1 MLVENQLVEV
11 KWCNPVKKWYEERG
25 YQFTKN
31 RDSFVVRA
39 EDLPI
44 TSQHKVDVK
53 CDRCGIIKH
62 LMYYDYQK
70 SLKKYGK
77 YYCRN
82 CANKITQQILIKDKK
97 SKYIRIFEDW
107 CNENNYKPISTI
119 DDYKN
124 AKSKLYFECPIHGIG
139 TVSYNNILQGQ
150 KSGGCCKGEKLKKVC
165 TTPSD
170 IVKQEIEN
178 KNNNILLNPEDYV
191 NAHTSNLRIICGS
204 CGKEFITSR
213 SSISNSDGR
222 CFSCGRNVHNWK
234 SFDRILQHRYDK
246 YLSRCLELN
255 YTPTMT
261 LGDFG
266 LWDNKRFIKFICPEH
281 GEVEQQYDNFVS
293 NNGICKY
300 CADEIRGNKLKYNIE
315 ELLEIISSKNNNIL
329 LNPEEYIGSNE
340 RNLKIK
346 CGSCGKVF
354 IQSLNNYKRA
364 NLTGKCP
371 DCNEISYGEYLIV
384 SYLDKHGVNY
394 NRWHSFPDC
403 RDKQPLPFDFYLEEY
418 NLCIEYDGEQ
428 HFYPKFGIDNF
439 VMTKLHDAMKNQYC
453 KWNNIDLL
461 RIPYWDRDNI
471 EQILIDYL
479 HLTPLS
485 NSKPTKIKY
494 ISNRK
499 LA

>member
-44 TSQHKVDVK
+44 TSTHRVDVK
-53 CDRCGIIKH
+53 CDSCGVIKH
-62 LMYYDYQK
+62 LRYSDYQK
-70 SLKKYGK
+70 SIKRCGK

-82 CANKITQQILIKDKK
+82 CGNKIAQQALIQDRKVE
-97 SKYIRIFEDW
+97 YFHIFKDW
-107 CNENNYKPISTI
+107 CQNNNYKPVSTI
-119 DDYKN
+119 DDYEN
-124 AKSKLYFECPIHGIG
+124 SKSKLYFECPIHGIG
-139 TVSYNNILQGQ
+139 SVPYNKIQSGQ
-150 KSGGCCKGEKLKKVC
+150 KTGGCCKGEKLKNIF

-170 IVKQEIEN
+170 IVKQEVEN

-191 NAHTSNLRIICGS
+191 NTHTSNLRIICGS
-204 CGKEFITSR
+204 CGKEFMTSR
-213 SSISNSDGR
+213 SSILNSDGR
-222 CFSCGRNVHNWK
+222 CFSCGRDVHNWK
-234 SFDRILQHRYDK
+234 SVDSILQHRYDK

-255 YTPTMT
+255 YTPIMK
-261 LGDFG
+261 LDDFG
-266 LWDNKRFIKFICPEH
+266 LWENKRFIKFVCPEH
-281 GEVEQQYDNFVS
+281 GEVEQLYNNFIS
-293 NNGICKY
+293 NNGVCKY
-300 CADEIRGNKLKYNIE
+300 CANKIRGSKLKYGVQ
-315 ELLEIISSKNNNIL
+315 ELLKIISSKNNNTL

-346 CGSCGKVF
+346 CGSCGNVF

-371 DCNEISYGEYLIV
+371 DCNEISYGEYLIA
-384 SYLDKHGVNY
+384 SYLNKYRISY
-394 NRWHSFPDC
+394 NRWHPFPDC

-418 NLCIEYDGEQ
+418 NICIEYDGEQ

-479 HLTPLS
+479 HLTPQA
-485 NSKPTKIKY
+485 NFKPTKIKY
-494 ISNRK
+494 IPNRK
-499 LA
+499 TA

>member
-44 TSQHKVDVK
+44 TSTHKVDVQ
-53 CDRCGIIKH
+53 CDSCGIIKH
-62 LMYYDYQK
+62 LRCRDYQK
-70 SLKKYGK
+70 SIMKYGK

-82 CANKITQQILIKDKK
+82 CGNKIAQQALIENEKVERF
-97 SKYIRIFEDW
+97 RIFEEW
-107 CNENNYKPISTI
+107 CKKNNYKPVSTI
-119 DDYKN
+119 DDYEN
-124 AKSKLYFECPIHGIG
+124 TKSKLRFECPIHGVG
-139 TVSYNNILQGQ
+139 SVMYTHVQRGQ
-150 KSGGCCKGEKLKKVC
+150 MSGGCCKGDRLKQIH
-165 TTPSD
+165 TTPYK
-170 IVKQEIEN
+170 IVKEEIES
-178 KNNNILLNPEDYV
+178 KNNNILINPEDYIDSK
-191 NAHTSNLRIICGS
+191 TKNLRVICGS
-204 CGKEFITSR
+204 CGNQFITSR
-213 SSISNSDGR
+213 ALIKSTDGR
-222 CFSCGRNVHNWK
+222 CWECGRNVKNWK
-234 SFDRILQHRYDK
+234 SFKNLVQKRHQDYVNRCRELGYTAIMSVDDFEEVTTLDSVRIL
-246 YLSRCLELN
+246 
-255 YTPTMT
+255 
-261 LGDFG
+261 
-266 LWDNKRFIKFICPEH
+266 CPKH
-281 GEVEQQYDNFVS
+281 GEVQQLYYNFV
-293 NNGICKY
+293 NYNGICKY
-300 CADEIRGNKLKYNIE
+300 CADEIRGNKLKYNTE
-315 ELLEIISSKNNNIL
+315 ELLKIISSKNNNTL

-346 CGSCGKVF
+346 CGSCGNVF

-371 DCNEISYGEYLIV
+371 DCNEISYGEYLIA
-384 SYLDKHGVNY
+384 SYLNKYRISY
-394 NRWHSFPDC
+394 NRWHPFPDC

-479 HLTPLS
+479 HLTPQS
-485 NSKPTKIKY
+485 NFKPTKIKY
-494 ISNRK
+494 IPNRK
-499 LA
+499 TA